1 MATMETTDAPQMIEH
16 KNVSLTYTPYETR
29 WVPCSARFVC
39 CGITPKAKGKLE
51 VYELKQGKL
60 EVVAEKIHG
69 SGFKCGTF
77 GASSLSERSI
87 ATGDYKGGL
96 NIFDLERLDVPT
108 FSIPTAHSQIIN
120 GIDGVGG
127 LGIGGGAPELV
138 TGSRDGCVR
147 VWDPRVKESVV
158 SLEPVEGQP
167 VRDCWTVAFG
177 NSVGDE
183 RCIAAGYDNGDV
195 KLFDL
200 RTNSMRWETNA
211 SNGVTCVEFDR
222 KDVEMN
228 ELAVCTLESRFR
240 IFDVRTQ
247 HAEEGFA
254 HVAEKAHKATV
265 WLARFLPQ
273 NRDVW
278 MTGGGNGGFNLYTY
292 HYPPKRQMQ
301 HKDDSPCGVPGTVEL
316 LNSRVI
322 STQPIVSFDWSPDK
336 EGLACLACLDQ
347 TLRVYICTKLE
358 KY

>member
-1 MATMETTDAPQMIEH
+1 M
-16 KNVSLTYTPYETR
+16 
-29 WVPCSARFVC
+29 
-39 CGITPKAKGKLE
+39 
-51 VYELKQGKL
+51 
-60 EVVAEKIHG
+60 
-69 SGFKCGTF
+69 
-77 GASSLSERSI
+77 
-87 ATGDYKGGL
+87 
-96 NIFDLERLDVPT
+96 
-108 FSIPTAHSQIIN
+108 
-120 GIDGVGG
+120 
-127 LGIGGGAPELV
+127 
-138 TGSRDGCVR
+138 
-147 VWDPRVKESVV
+147 KESVV

-228 ELAVCTLESRFR
+228 KLAVCTLESRFR

-347 TLRVYICTKLE
+347 TLRVYICTKLLLTE
-358 KY
+358 GAGFLKFLHLSRSRDAGEGRCAAAFSAPGLGMRRLPSMRVGPGFLLVPSAEG